1 MKKFLVKM
9 FLFTT
14 LYLVCSFNN
23 VLATNVYFTN
33 LNGVEMNELQ
43 YNKMLKIFSERRV
56 NMMTQE
62 EFDKYKDSNIV
73 SSEVVYEKET
83 YKNKELISTE
93 RITEEEFNNAPE
105 SEASF
110 YAGDSGYIE
119 TSYKRLSAT
128 ISDKGGWLLTS
139 ALSWKKKPAYQSY
152 DVYAYR
158 FTHFNYYGFV
168 GQQIYIINDQYY
180 IINYNTSSEGYKPQS
195 NGAGVSMNLKDG
207 SNITGYELTVATNLA
222 VNTSSYYQAHAYVSY
237 QHAQANVTRAQSMD
251 YKLDVTGLG
260 NVVKFN
266 NKYTESLYDSMGG
279 IHLSAPINQ

>member
-33 LNGVEMNELQ
+33 SNGVEMNELQ
-43 YNKMLKIFSERRV
+43 YNKMLKIFSETRV
-56 NMMTQE
+56 DMMTQE
-62 EFDKYKDSNIV
+62 EFDKYKDSNII

-83 YKNKELISTE
+83 YKNKELVSTE

-110 YAGDSGYIE
+110 YIGDSGYIE
-119 TSYKRLSAT
+119 TSYKRLGAT
-128 ISDKGGWLLTS
+128 ISDGGSWTLIG

-152 DVYAYR
+152 DVFAYR
-158 FTHFNYYGFV
+158 FTHFNYYGFS
-168 GQQIYIINDQYY
+168 GQQAYIINDKYYY
-180 IINYNTSSEGYKPQS
+180 ISYNTSSEGYKPQS

-207 SNITGYELTVATNLA
+207 SNITGYELSVATTMA
-222 VNTSSYYQAHAYVSY
+222 VNTSSYYQAHAYISY
-237 QHAQANVTRAQSMD
+237 QHAQANVTREQSMD

-266 NKYTESLYDSMGG
+266 NKNTEKLYDSMGG
-279 IHLSAPINQ
+279 VHLSVPINQ